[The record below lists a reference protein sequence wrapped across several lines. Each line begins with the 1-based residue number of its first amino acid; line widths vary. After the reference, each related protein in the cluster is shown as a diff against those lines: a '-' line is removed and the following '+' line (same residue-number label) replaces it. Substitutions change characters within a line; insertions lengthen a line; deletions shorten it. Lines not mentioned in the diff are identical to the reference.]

1 MTDTNNDFLATDYK
15 VPQQSNYLRLTE
27 GDHTFRVMSS
37 AIVGY
42 QYFNQDNKPVRSR
55 EPFDETPVDIKK
67 DGRVNHF
74 WAFVVYNVDDEKLQ
88 IFEIT
93 QKTIMAQIKAL
104 IDNKKW
110 GNPKNYDVTITRTG
124 AGMQDTKYTVMP
136 NPQTPVL
143 EVAKK
148 QFENTTIDLE
158 ALFTGDNP
166 FGSNEK

>member
-1 MTDTNNDFLATDYK
+1 MTEEFLKADYK

-55 EPFDETPVDIKK
+55 EPFDDVPQDIKK
-67 DGRVNHF
+67 DGRINHF
-74 WAFVVYNVDDEKLQ
+74 WAFVVWNADDERLQ

-110 GNPKNYDVTITRTG
+110 GNPKTFDITITRTG
-124 AGMQDTKYTVMP
+124 AGIQDTKYSVMP
-136 NPQTPVL
+136 NPHSEVS

-148 QFENTTIDLE
+148 QYENSTINLE
-158 ALFTGDNP
+158 ALFDGTDP
-166 FGSNEK
+166 FKQ